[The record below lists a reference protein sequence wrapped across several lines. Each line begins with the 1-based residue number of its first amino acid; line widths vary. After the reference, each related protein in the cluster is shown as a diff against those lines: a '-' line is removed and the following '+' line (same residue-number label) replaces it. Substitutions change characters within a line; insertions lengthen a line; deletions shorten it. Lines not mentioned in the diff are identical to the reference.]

1 MNDVVVT
8 VRLPRKL
15 KEDIDLVVREGDFKN
30 VSDLLLSGA
39 RKEVETYKPTHAT
52 LLVRKAR
59 KEIWEGYLKKAK
71 GNSKKA
77 ADLYFADLKKLEEE
91 DPDFLKSKTA

>member
-15 KEDIDLVVREGDFKN
+15 KEDVDLVVKEGNFKN
-30 VSDLLLSGA
+30 VSDLVVASV
-39 RKEVETYKPTHAT
+39 RKEVETYKPSRAT

-59 KEIWEGYLKKAK
+59 KEIWEDYLKRANGDINKAIK
-71 GNSKKA
+71 LHHEDGKK
-77 ADLYFADLKKLEEE
+77 
-91 DPDFLKSKTA
+91 